1 MFKVEKITSGDI
13 ELLPSV
19 EDTTIWKSYNKKLET
34 GCMNVVARLYQALYY
49 RENYFQLNT
58 PSAFGDTR
66 YSYFCGVVDGILQ
79 SNNMEEIRKD
89 DLIIIKRSGRKIL
102 VVDKLNR
109 PQAYKDSIK
118 ENNDMISKI

>member
-1 MFKVEKITSGDI
+1 MFKVEKIISGDI

-19 EDTTIWKSYNKKLET
+19 EDTLIWKSYNKNLET
-34 GCMNVVARLYQALYY
+34 GHMNVIIRLYQALYY

-89 DLIIIKRSGRKIL
+89 DSIIIKRSGRKIL
-102 VVDKLNR
+102 IVDKLNR
-109 PQAYKDSIK
+109 PQVYKDSIE
-118 ENNDMISKI
+118 ENKDMISKI